1 MRTFFLAE
9 QRNEADDF
17 LDSLKNFTIFSKE
30 IDFPPPPF
38 PPPL

>member
-17 LDSLKNFTIFSKE
+17 LDSLKIFTIFSKE
-30 IDFPPPPF
+30 IDFV
-38 PPPL
+38 LKV